1 MTINIVLIAH
11 VLAALL
17 LLGPVTVAISMF
29 PKVALAAKN
38 GEAGTIG
45 SARTLHAI
53 TRTYGMISLLVP
65 ALGVGVMFTDLELY
79 LKSGIVHTSIL
90 LSVIAWAILFFAI
103 IPQQRL
109 MMAGLGVGDEDE
121 DVDDPEFRDRAEKA
135 RTADWGKMKS
145 KLAMLSG
152 IFSLIWVVMAVL
164 MFFI

>member
-1 MTINIVLIAH
+1 MNVVIIAH

-29 PKVALAAKN
+29 PKLALAARD

-45 SARTLHAI
+45 AARTMHSI

-65 ALGVGVMFTDLELY
+65 LLGVGVMFTDMETY
-79 LKSGIVHTSIL
+79 LKSGFVHVSLL
-90 LSVIAWAILFFAI
+90 LSIIAWAILFFAV

-109 MMAGLGVGDEDE
+109 MMAGLGVADEDE
-121 DVDDPEFRDRAEKA
+121 DASDPEFQVRAEKA
-135 RTADWGKMKS
+135 RAADWTRLKS

-152 IFSLIWVVMAVL
+152 IFSLIWVVVAIL